1 MRSHGVYF
9 PCSLPTRVHV
19 VICFFGVFFFFFD
32 FYLRVLLGDPVK
44 QYRSFWLLI
53 TLCSIEPGCGSSFQ
67 L

>member
-9 PCSLPTRVHV
+9 PCSLPARVHV
-19 VICFFGVFFFFFD
+19 VIWFFGVFFV
-32 FYLRVLLGDPVK
+32 FYLRVLLGDPLLK